1 MKKWNKKELTKTE
14 LLFDSVSGGGS
25 LQTQSSPFRFNL
37 CVFLTCCPNFSS
49 IQRLKLRNHSLEQ
62 NCADCQRK
70 QRLLCSN
77 AQNWWCRAQ
86 NPISTVQNKLLYV
99 MNVLFK
105 LQLDPTV
112 ETLANAPG
120 NFLLKWVFCRASFFS
135 LPLLFPCF
143 SRFFSLIL
151 YTSAAENS
159 PYF

>member
-14 LLFDSVSGGGS
+14 LLFDSVYGGGS
-25 LQTQSSPFRFNL
+25 LQTRSPPFRFNL
-37 CVFLTCCPNFSS
+37 CVFWTFCPNFSL
-49 IQRLKLRNHSLEQ
+49 IQRLKLWKHSLEQ

-77 AQNWWCRAQ
+77 AQNWWFRVQ

-105 LQLDPTV
+105 LQLDLTV

-120 NFLLKWVFCRASFFS
+120 NFLLKWVLQKIDFLSFS
-135 LPLLFPCF
+135 LVSFLLT
-143 SRFFSLIL
+143 FSLFGSL
-151 YTSAAENS
+151 RFPAAETL
-159 PYF
+159 